1 MVVRAALLIPPL
13 LLAIALAAFLRFQD
27 AAASRPLPPT
37 SPPPTP
43 TWANLD
49 DLAARVTTEVR
60 ALRLVTSEITTTVTS
75 TSSDVSLLGDVSASV
90 TAPVRLLY
98 GVNLESFDAAAVT
111 FSPIHRL
118 YLLRLPPPTRLAA
131 EVLTQFERA
140 EVTTGWMRS
149 RATEGERHL
158 GLARRDLALRA
169 HELAPDADQRQSLR
183 DAAREQVV
191 TLLRR
196 IVGDNAAV
204 RVTFTDEG
212 RGP

>member
-1 MVVRAALLIPPL
+1 MRAALLITPL
-13 LLAIALAAFLRFQD
+13 LAAAALAAFLRHQD
-27 AAASRPLPPT
+27 AAASRPPP
-37 SPPPTP
+37 PLLPTP
-43 TWANLD
+43 TRTWVNLD
-49 DLAARVTTEVR
+49 DFAARVTTEVR
-60 ALRLVTSEITTTVTS
+60 ALRLVTSEVTTSVTS
-75 TSSDVSLLGDVSASV
+75 TSSDVSLLGDVAASV

-98 GVNLESFDAAAVT
+98 GINLESLDAAAVT

-118 YLLRLPPPTRLAA
+118 YMVRLPPPTRLAA

-169 HELAPDADQRQSLR
+169 HDLMPDDDQRRSLR
-183 DAAREQVV
+183 DAAREQVATIV
-191 TLLRR
+191 RR

-212 RGP
+212 SGP